1 VTNLS
6 PHHLWLF
13 ALVLVP
19 LALDTFI
26 LSAALGLAGLSKKHR
41 VRTSL
46 ILASFEAVMPI
57 VGVVIGRG
65 IGHFVGSFAGYT
77 AAIVIGLAG
86 LLMLRPGKGEDTEAE
101 RVKLLAHFQGM
112 AIIDLGIS
120 ISLDELTIGMSLGLL
135 DVALVYVVIYL
146 GVQAFAAAQ
155 LGLWLGSRLSD
166 TLREGA
172 EQLAGVL
179 LLLTALALVALKLTG
194 HQP

>member
-6 PHHLWLF
+6 PHHLWFLT
-13 ALVLVP
+13 LVLIP

-46 ILASFEAVMPI
+46 ILALFEALMPI
-57 VGVVIGRG
+57 VGVLIGRG
-65 IGHFVGSFAGYT
+65 IGHVVGSFAGYT
-77 AAIVIGLAG
+77 AAIVIGTAG
-86 LLMLRPGKGEDTEAE
+86 LLMLRPGKDEDKEAE
-101 RVKLLAHFQGM
+101 RVKLLAHAQGL

-135 DVALVYVVIYL
+135 HVPLVYVVIYL

-155 LGLWLGSRLSD
+155 LGLWMGGRLGE

-172 EQLAGVL
+172 ERLAGVL
-179 LLLTALALVALKLTG
+179 LLLTALGLIALKLTG
-194 HQP
+194 HQL

>member
-1 VTNLS
+1 VTNVS
-6 PHHLWLF
+6 PHHLWFL

-46 ILASFEAVMPI
+46 FLASFEALMPI

-86 LLMLRPGKGEDTEAE
+86 LLMLRPGKDEDKEAE
-101 RVKLLAHFQGM
+101 RVKLLAHAQGL

-135 DVALVYVVIYL
+135 HVPLVYVVIYL

-155 LGLWLGSRLSD
+155 LGLWLGGRLSE

-172 EQLAGVL
+172 EKLGGVL
-179 LLLTALALVALKLTG
+179 LLLTALGLIALKMTG
-194 HQP
+194 HQL